1 MRSSRVFNT
10 VMKRRIPLLLAASVL
25 GITLV
30 GVGVARQ
37 TLSSFDWT
45 RGLLRNP
52 FQLSTRTGATG
63 PVVLEQVQRLQRLET
78 CRYNGQ
84 VIVRGDTKGML
95 PTWLAG
101 DRLLFVG
108 RGEVV
113 AGVDLSRLKP
123 EDVAVEQ
130 DTVAVRLPSAEILH
144 SRLDNH
150 GSEVFERRS
159 GIFTGPDRT
168 LEGRVRVEAEDRI
181 RQAAL
186 ESGVLATANTNARD
200 TLRGHLQL
208 LGFRNVRFM

>member
-1 MRSSRVFNT
+1 
-10 VMKRRIPLLLAASVL
+10 MKRHVPLLLAASVL
-25 GITLV
+25 GITLL
-30 GVGVARQ
+30 GVSVARQ
-37 TLSSFDWT
+37 AFSSLDWAQ
-45 RGLLRNP
+45 GLIRNP
-52 FQLSTRTGATG
+52 FRLSTRTGPTG
-63 PVVLEQVQRLQRLET
+63 PVGLEQVQRLQRLET

-113 AGVDLSRLKP
+113 AGVDLGRLRP
-123 EDVAVEQ
+123 EDLAVER
-130 DTVAVRLPSAEILH
+130 DSVAVRLPSPEILH
-144 SRLDNH
+144 SRLDNR

-186 ESGVLATANTNARD
+186 ESGVLATAATNAQD
-200 TLRGHLQL
+200 TLRSHLQM
-208 LGFRNVRFM
+208 LGFREVRFL